1 MIVAGHN
8 DTHPPATWVV
18 GLRFALK
25 LTLLSR
31 TPGQCRRASTMKLT
45 DFSGFEPLN
54 SLKEKMGI
62 PRDSFGSFNLT
73 LDF

>member
-1 MIVAGHN
+1 MSSDAHAG
-8 DTHPPATWVV
+8 TMSPC
-18 GLRFALK
+18 L
-25 LTLLSR
+25 
-31 TPGQCRRASTMKLT
+31 TMKLT